1 MIKIN
6 TSLYCY
12 DDYYNFLKTLLSK
25 NQLPQSIIING
36 EEGLGKKTFLSKF
49 LVDHQLSENNQIYD
63 AEIDYYDNLFTNK
76 YQNLRVIKGIGNSI
90 GINEIRELIVFCNQ
104 RSLDGKKKFI
114 LINNIENLTIEATN
128 SLLKLLE
135 NPPSDTFLIL
145 LKNSE
150 SNVNETILSRCFKL
164 NIKFN
169 VSTKQEIFKKLLSFY
184 KITDYNSNIFNDY
197 EAPGLKIRKILYLKE
212 KNIENLSLKKIVMHS
227 LNDYKNNKN
236 FSVLKLASSFSKN
249 YFYLNYKYNIA
260 KSYKFYNF
268 FMNSFKNIFIFNSD
282 VSYLS
287 TKLKYS
293 KHE

>member
-36 EEGLGKKTFLSKF
+36 EEGSGKKTFLSKF
-49 LVDHQLSENNQIYD
+49 LVDHTLSENNQIND
-63 AEIDYYDNLFTNK
+63 AEIDYYDNLFSNK
-76 YQNLRVIKGIGNSI
+76 YQNLRVIKAIDNSI
-90 GINEIRELIVFCNQ
+90 GINAIRELIFFCNQ

-114 LINNIENLTIEATN
+114 LINNIENLTIGAMN

-145 LKNSE
+145 LKNLE
-150 SNVNETILSRCFKL
+150 CNVNETILSRCFKL

-169 VSTKQEIFKKLLSFY
+169 VSIKQEIFKKLLSFY
-184 KITDYNSNIFNDY
+184 KISDYNASIFNDY

-212 KNIENLSLKKIVMHS
+212 KNIENLSLKEIVMYC

-236 FSVLKLASSFSKN
+236 FSALNLAGSFFKN

-268 FMNSFKNIFIFNSD
+268 FINSIKNTVIFNSD
-282 VSYLS
+282 IGYLS